1 VQRLARRYVGLTPLA
16 MIRRRRLQE
25 AAQQLRINPRISLAE
40 LAAQLGYADQAH
52 LSTDFRAVLG
62 FTPSAYRGETA

>member
-1 VQRLARRYVGLTPLA
+1 M

-25 AAQQLRINPRISLAE
+25 AAQQLRIDPRTSLAE

-52 LSTDFRAVLG
+52 LTADFRAVLG
-62 FTPSAYRGETA
+62 FTPSAYRSATTPHQNFGTDNSA